1 MASCQEMKF
10 LAVKKRN
17 WIIADNRKKKKYIY
31 TWREKE
37 YVEEM

>member
-17 WIIADNRKKKKYIY
+17 WIIADNRKKIYIY